1 MYNVALIK
9 FKNISS
15 ECGHLIPIEGK
26 IDIPYEIKRIF
37 YIYGVPKDKKR
48 GNHSHR
54 SLYEILICLK
64 GSLKV
69 KVQNGREEEVYV
81 LNNEYEGLMIGPWIW
96 NEMFDYSDDCVL
108 LVLCSDK
115 YDESEYLRDYDVF
128 LKEVNEIYKENKL
141 C

>member
-15 ECGHLIPIEGK
+15 ECGHLIPIEGN
-26 IDIPYEIKRIF
+26 IDILYEIKRIF
-37 YIYGVPKDKKR
+37 YIYRVPKDKKR

-81 LNNEYEGLMIGPWIW
+81 LNNE
-96 NEMFDYSDDCVL
+96 
-108 LVLCSDK
+108 
-115 YDESEYLRDYDVF
+115 
-128 LKEVNEIYKENKL
+128 
-141 C
+141 